1 MFFIKPSYS
10 KIASS
15 PTKMAE
21 CWAMNLPIITNEGI
35 GDNDIY
41 FNEHNGGILLKE
53 FNSAAFDLACKDFL
67 KLKRLYQSNYKEG
80 KFN

>member
-1 MFFIKPSYS
+1 
-10 KIASS
+10 
-15 PTKMAE
+15 
-21 CWAMNLPIITNEGI
+21 MNLPIITNEGI

-67 KLKRLYQSNYKEG
+67 KLKEKNINYRNIAIDHFNLKSAIVNYTNLYNKLAS
-80 KFN
+80 